1 MNTQHYDLTGR
12 GQTQL
17 ILDTW
22 KNQATIIDNDVI
34 PASRENP
41 VIQGT
46 ENQANSIRKSGGQLF
61 TTFPLYPLS
70 KDVNFLFQDY
80 INLTLNLRF
89 VITSELAKSSNPF
102 ENKTIAIYFPST
114 ACIPS
119 RLQLLCGNSSIW
131 SNTFHR
137 QEARL
142 TAASLPN
149 AVIDK
154 SPDYFA
160 INKLFRHHE
169 FPGFIINDL
178 EIDEITEATKL
189 TYPWLPM
196 GFIGSHGVV
205 IEKTL
210 NLNIDLNQLTPLL
223 SNIPFIT
230 SEMGELRLRMFFEN
244 LERAMCFSIFNYKT
258 NEDTSNIIEV
268 YPVNHDIKVNE
279 KLVGINLC
287 DWDMS
292 QGAEIV
298 QSCFSIKEESK
309 MEIKKYIAQ
318 DNKITIPTQTWS
330 SNVATNDFKM
340 PNSELVFQV
349 SAYNV
354 NVLSFLFPMY
364 CNDVCYPNPLFKEL
378 DVKFNSKSV
387 NYIPYKPF
395 DMRIYKDTI
404 QALLNDDC
412 IGANTNLTESINP
425 GYLINGDN
433 DDFTETKKDILGDEP
448 KNNKYYWRNP
458 NNFCLAFGLSPV
470 NTFEKGFNMASSN
483 PGSTQIRLKYS
494 YFDRGNLFNNYK
506 NDEFYNSIPNLIT
519 KYSPSNPICA
529 CLCDC
534 CLVLE
539 YNPIVG
545 RAQSGCLVF
554 AEPTLG

>member
-1 MNTQHYDLTGR
+1 MNTQHYDLSSR
-12 GQTQL
+12 GHNAL
-17 ILDTW
+17 VLDTW
-22 KNQATIIDNDVI
+22 KAQASIVDNDVI

-46 ENQANSIRKSGGQLF
+46 ENQASSIKMTGGQSF
-61 TTFPLYPLS
+61 TTFPLYPLA
-70 KDVNFLFQDY
+70 KDVNFLFQNY
-80 INLTLNLRF
+80 INVTLNLKFEIEF
-89 VITSELAKSSNPF
+89 VDACGEMLDDL
-102 ENKTIAIYFPST
+102 AIYLPST
-114 ACIPS
+114 SCLPS
-119 RLQLLCGNSSIW
+119 RIQLLCGNSSVW

-137 QEARL
+137 QEARI
-142 TAASLPN
+142 TSASLPN

-160 INKLFRHHE
+160 INKLFRKHE
-169 FPGFIINDL
+169 FPGFYVKLGSASNETKHTIN
-178 EIDEITEATKL
+178 T
-189 TYPWLPM
+189 
-196 GFIGSHGVV
+196 
-205 IEKTL
+205 TL

-223 SNIPFIT
+223 SNIPFVT

-244 LERAMCFSIFNYKT
+244 LDRAFCYSTCSKIGDVVPLKPVV
-258 NEDTSNIIEV
+258 EVLPLDAV
-268 YPVNHDIKVNE
+268 YPVNVLCWDTSSSKTLSVKKDTSIKGI
-279 KLVGINLC
+279 KLV

-298 QSCFSIKEESK
+298 QSCFSITEESK
-309 MEIKKYIAQ
+309 MLIKKYIAQ

-330 SNVATNDFKM
+330 TNVATGNM
-340 PNSELVFQV
+340 SGTNSELVFQM

-354 NVLSFLFPMY
+354 NVLAFLFPMY
-364 CNDVCYPNPLFKEL
+364 KNDVVYINPLFKEL

-387 NYIPYKPF
+387 NFIPYKPF

-425 GYLINGDN
+425 AYICNGD
-433 DDFTETKKDILGDEP
+433 DDNFTRSKSVFGTSTSNVRYL
-448 KNNKYYWRNP
+448 WRDP
-458 NNFCLAFGLSPV
+458 NNYVLAFGLSPV

-494 YFDRGNLFNNYK
+494 YADRSKLYGGGG
-506 NDEFYNSIPNLIT
+506 FYGKIPDLLAANT
-519 KYSPSNPICA
+519 PSNPLCA

-539 YNPIVG
+539 YNPVVG
-545 RAQSGCLVF
+545 RAQSGCLVY
-554 AEPTLG
+554 AEPTLA

>member
-1 MNTQHYDLTGR
+1 MNTQHYDLSSR
-12 GQTQL
+12 GHNAMV
-17 ILDTW
+17 LDTW

-46 ENQANSIRKSGGQLF
+46 ENQASSVRMTGGQSF

-70 KDVNFLFQDY
+70 KDVNFLFQNY
-80 INLTLNLRF
+80 INLTLNLKF
-89 VITSELAKSSNPF
+89 KIVGGEGLK
-102 ENKTIAIYFPST
+102 ST
-114 ACIPS
+114 ALTQTLAIFTPATTCVPS
-119 RLQLLCGNSSIW
+119 RIQLLCGNSSIW

-137 QEARL
+137 QEARI
-142 TAASLPN
+142 TSASLPN
-149 AVIDK
+149 SVIDK

-169 FPGFIINDL
+169 FPGFIVHSPSLDANATT
-178 EIDEITEATKL
+178 EITAK
-189 TYPWLPM
+189 
-196 GFIGSHGVV
+196 
-205 IEKTL
+205 L

-223 SNIPFIT
+223 SNIPFVT
-230 SEMGELRLRMFFEN
+230 HDMGELRLRMFFEN
-244 LERAMCFSIFNYKT
+244 LDRAFCWTYYSPSSSVDNV
-258 NEDTSNIIEV
+258 SNIVEVMPLSQKAKLGTGDKTDVHIEL
-268 YPVNHDIKVNE
+268 I
-279 KLVGINLC
+279 

-292 QGAEIV
+292 EGAEIV
-298 QSCFSIKEESK
+298 QSCFGIKEESK
-309 MEIKKYIAQ
+309 VLIKKYIAQ

-330 SNVATNDFKM
+330 TNVATGNMKST
-340 PNSELVFQV
+340 NSELVFQA

-354 NVLSFLFPMY
+354 NVLSFLFPMHKS
-364 CNDVCYPNPLFKEL
+364 DVVFVNPLFKEL

-425 GYLINGDN
+425 AYIANGD
-433 DDFTETKKDILGDEP
+433 DDSFTVSNKVLNSAAIAKD
-448 KNNKYYWRNP
+448 KFYWRNP
-458 NNFCLAFGLSPV
+458 NNYVLAFGLSPV

-494 YFDRGNLFNNYK
+494 YGDRSKLFAGYDTSIYQTLPALIENNA
-506 NDEFYNSIPNLIT
+506 
-519 KYSPSNPICA
+519 PSNPICA

-539 YNPIVG
+539 YNPVVG
-545 RAQSGCLVF
+545 RAQSGCLVY
-554 AEPTLG
+554 AEPTLA

>member
-70 KDVNFLFQDY
+70 KDVNFLFQNY
-80 INLTLNLRF
+80 INLTLNLKI
-89 VITSELAKSSNPF
+89 VIEADAAVDFSNKSSM
-102 ENKTIAIYFPST
+102 AIYFPST

-119 RLQLLCGNSSIW
+119 RLQILCGNSSIW

-149 AVIDK
+149 SVIDK

-160 INKLFRHHE
+160 INKLFRRHE
-169 FPGFIINDL
+169 FPGFIVNDL
-178 EIDEITEATKL
+178 NIVKITGAGDDILKKYYNGKNAMLVER
-189 TYPWLPM
+189 
-196 GFIGSHGVV
+196 
-205 IEKTL
+205 TL

-223 SNIPFIT
+223 SNIPFVT
-230 SEMGELRLRMFFEN
+230 SEMGELRLRLFFEN
-244 LERAMCFSIFNYKT
+244 LERAMCVSMIGLIPTESK
-258 NEDTSNIIEV
+258 SNIIEV
-268 YPVNHDIKVNE
+268 IPFEQEFSYSGKKITVH
-279 KLVGINLC
+279 LH

-330 SNVATNDFKM
+330 SNVATNNFQM

-364 CNDVCYPNPLFKEL
+364 KSDVVYPNPLFKEL

-395 DMRIYKDTI
+395 DMRIFKDTI

-425 GYLINGDN
+425 AYILNGDN
-433 DDFTETKKDILGDEP
+433 DDFGESVKVLNEGTKE
-448 KNNKYYWRNP
+448 NQTFYWRNP
-458 NNFCLAFGLSPV
+458 NNYCLAFGLSPV

-494 YFDRGNLFNNYK
+494 YYDRTKLFAGY
-506 NDEFYNSIPNLIT
+506 DTDTFYNSVPNLIT
-519 KYSPSNPICA
+519 SNGASNPICA